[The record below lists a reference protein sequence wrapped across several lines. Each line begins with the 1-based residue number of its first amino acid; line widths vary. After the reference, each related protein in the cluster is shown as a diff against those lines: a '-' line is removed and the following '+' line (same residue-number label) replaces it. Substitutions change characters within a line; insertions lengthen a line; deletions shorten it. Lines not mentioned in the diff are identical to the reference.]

1 MVARE
6 KESDGLLW
14 TELSMEMIKTFY
26 NMVSVNLAENGKCTQ
41 CPYTLIV
48 YIKMVNFMLREY
60 KGPG

>member
-1 MVARE
+1 M
-6 KESDGLLW
+6 ESDGLLG
-14 TELSMEMIKTFY
+14 TELSLGLMKTFW
-26 NMVSVNLAENGKCTQ
+26 NTVRVNLAENGKCTQ